1 MEQNGNRTPED
12 NALTSALQLATE
24 RLAVFSAN
32 NPASTIEIIKIGTRT
47 VAVKAP
53 WGDQSMAILIPAT
66 DSDALIDALNN
77 VRLPE
82 RYTAIWHGDSETFEV
97 IYTAFPLPLTA
108 DVASRAFTFKHKGFT
123 YECRFGGSST
133 RVLLIAEHFRP
144 IAPPTA
150 SFRNLLTFQ
159 LFVRAGKRAEGNV
172 EIPGARA
179 LSFWIKGLKWDDDAV
194 LDLVTH
200 LNFYMAYYDT
210 QSPQILVHS
219 PSSEAAAIQPRTR
232 FRDGVFPQQITARP
246 IQENLLHFWNASNE
260 GDPIRCFLNN
270 YLIIESAAFF
280 YIGDEIKR
288 TVKKTLLA
296 PNATESMD
304 LLTER
309 ILEAV
314 SEDKLDLNQKIEA
327 LLRRCVDSGLIWR
340 EFEKN
345 LAFFCETIRFD
356 GGFVLDP
363 IATKATNAT
372 LFAVG
377 WSNAFEKNIRSIR
390 NALSHGKEQRTLA
403 TITPTAANFERLRL
417 WLPPIAVAAR
427 EVMVYR
433 DLA

>member
-1 MEQNGNRTPED
+1 
-12 NALTSALQLATE
+12 
-24 RLAVFSAN
+24 
-32 NPASTIEIIKIGTRT
+32 
-47 VAVKAP
+47 
-53 WGDQSMAILIPAT
+53 
-66 DSDALIDALNN
+66 
-77 VRLPE
+77 
-82 RYTAIWHGDSETFEV
+82 
-97 IYTAFPLPLTA
+97 
-108 DVASRAFTFKHKGFT
+108 
-123 YECRFGGSST
+123 
-133 RVLLIAEHFRP
+133 
-144 IAPPTA
+144 
-150 SFRNLLTFQ
+150 
-159 LFVRAGKRAEGNV
+159 
-172 EIPGARA
+172 
-179 LSFWIKGLKWDDDAV
+179 
-194 LDLVTH
+194 
-200 LNFYMAYYDT
+200 
-210 QSPQILVHS
+210 
-219 PSSEAAAIQPRTR
+219 
-232 FRDGVFPQQITARP
+232 VFPQQITARP